1 MIRAALE
8 SDVVVLDLVGDAGT
22 AEIVVGFM
30 GEGGNRQKVVAVS
43 TYMTWAGQVVE
54 EGVVGV
60 GEEGDPVAALVIG
73 RNI

>member
-1 MIRAALE
+1 VIRAALE
-8 SDVVVLDLVGDAGT
+8 SDVLVLDLVGDAGT

-30 GEGGNRQKVVAVS
+30 GEGGNTQKVVAVS
-43 TYMTWAGQVVE
+43 TYMTWAGQVLE